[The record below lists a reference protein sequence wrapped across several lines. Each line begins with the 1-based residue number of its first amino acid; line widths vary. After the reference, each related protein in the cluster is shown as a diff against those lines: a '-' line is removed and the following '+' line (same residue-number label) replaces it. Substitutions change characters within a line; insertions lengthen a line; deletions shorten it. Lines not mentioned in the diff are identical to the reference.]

1 MYRILVAD
9 DEPIERQVVSK
20 RIQKNF
26 PGQIEIFTAQ
36 NGREAMEIFERENCQ
51 IAILDISMP
60 GINGL
65 EAAKYIREK
74 YPDSII
80 IFLTA
85 YDEFN
90 YAKQAIGV
98 KALEYLL
105 KPGRDEELQ
114 ATLEEAFS
122 LIDCNR
128 TPTVEEAPENS
139 AQTAAADEDLDHA
152 RINVIASEIASFLES
167 HYQDDLSLQS
177 VAGRMGYSEVY
188 FCRLFKNCFDKTFI
202 MYLNDLRMA
211 KAVELLKDIS
221 INIKEISGRVG
232 YRDANYFTRIFKKK
246 MGMTPSEFRNKKEMP

>member
-1 MYRILVAD
+1 M
-9 DEPIERQVVSK
+9 
-20 RIQKNF
+20 
-26 PGQIEIFTAQ
+26 
-36 NGREAMEIFERENCQ
+36 
-51 IAILDISMP
+51 
-60 GINGL
+60 
-65 EAAKYIREK
+65 
-74 YPDSII
+74 
-80 IFLTA
+80 TA

-246 MGMTPSEFRNKKEMP
+246 WA

>member
-26 PGQIEIFTAQ
+26 PGQIEIFTAE
-36 NGREAMEIFERENCQ
+36 NGREAMEIFEREQCQ

-90 YAKQAIGV
+90 YAKQAIGL

-128 TPTVEEAPENS
+128 TSAEEAVPEETV
-139 AQTAAADEDLDHA
+139 QETAEEDMDHA
-152 RINVIASEIASFLES
+152 RMNTVASEIASYLED
-167 HYQDDLSLQS
+167 HYRDDLSLQS

-211 KAVELLKDIS
+211 KAMELLKDIS
-221 INIKEISGRVG
+221 INIKEISERVG

>member
-26 PGQIEIFTAQ
+26 PEQIEIFTAQ
-36 NGREAMEIFERENCQ
+36 NGREAMEVFERENCQ

-60 GINGL
+60 GVNGL

-74 YPDSII
+74 FPQSII

-90 YAKQAIGV
+90 YAKQAIGL

-122 LIDCNR
+122 LIDSDKIPADGEPAGQSAENEDMDHLKI
-128 TPTVEEAPENS
+128 PTV
-139 AQTAAADEDLDHA
+139 
-152 RINVIASEIASFLES
+152 ASEIASFMEA

-177 VAGRMGYSEVY
+177 VAGEMGYSEVY

-211 KAVELLKDIS
+211 KAQELLRDIS
-221 INIKEISGRVG
+221 INIKEISERVG

-246 MGMTPSEFRNKKEMP
+246 MGMTPSEYRNKKEMS

>member
-105 KPGRDEELQ
+105 KPGRDEEL
-114 ATLEEAFS
+114 
-122 LIDCNR
+122 
-128 TPTVEEAPENS
+128 
-139 AQTAAADEDLDHA
+139 
-152 RINVIASEIASFLES
+152 
-167 HYQDDLSLQS
+167 
-177 VAGRMGYSEVY
+177 
-188 FCRLFKNCFDKTFI
+188 
-202 MYLNDLRMA
+202 
-211 KAVELLKDIS
+211 
-221 INIKEISGRVG
+221 
-232 YRDANYFTRIFKKK
+232 
-246 MGMTPSEFRNKKEMP
+246 

>member
-36 NGREAMEIFERENCQ
+36 NGREAMEIFQREQCQ

-60 GINGL
+60 GVNGL
-65 EAAKYIREK
+65 EAARYIREK
-74 YPDSII
+74 YPQSII

-90 YAKQAIGV
+90 YAKQAIGL

-122 LIDCNR
+122 LIDSEQ
-128 TPTVEEAPENS
+128 TPAEGEPVN
-139 AQTAAADEDLDHA
+139 AATESEDVDHQKIHMVA
-152 RINVIASEIASFLES
+152 AEIASFMES
-167 HYQDDLSLQS
+167 HYQEDLSLQS
-177 VAGRMGYSEVY
+177 VAGKMGYSEVY
-188 FCRLFKNCFDKTFI
+188 FCKLFKNCFDKTFI

-211 KAVELLKDIS
+211 KAMELLRDIS
-221 INIKEISGRVG
+221 INIKEISEKVG

-246 MGMTPSEFRNKKEMP
+246 MGMTPSEFRMKKEMS

>member
-26 PGQIEIFTAQ
+26 PGQIEIFTAE
-36 NGREAMEIFERENCQ
+36 NGREAMEIFGREQCQ

-65 EAAKYIREK
+65 EAARYIREK
-74 YPDSII
+74 YPKSII

-90 YAKQAIGV
+90 YAKQAIGL

-105 KPGRDEELQ
+105 KPGRDEELR

-128 TPTVEEAPENS
+128 TSAEEAVPEETV
-139 AQTAAADEDLDHA
+139 QETAEEDMDHA
-152 RINVIASEIASFLES
+152 RMNTVASEIASYLED
-167 HYQDDLSLQS
+167 HYRDDLSLQS

-188 FCRLFKNCFDKTFI
+188 FCRLFRNCFDKTFI

-211 KAVELLKDIS
+211 KAMELLKDIS
-221 INIKEISGRVG
+221 INIKEISERVG

>member
-90 YAKQAIGV
+90 YAK
-98 KALEYLL
+98 
-105 KPGRDEELQ
+105 
-114 ATLEEAFS
+114 
-122 LIDCNR
+122 
-128 TPTVEEAPENS
+128 
-139 AQTAAADEDLDHA
+139 
-152 RINVIASEIASFLES
+152 
-167 HYQDDLSLQS
+167 
-177 VAGRMGYSEVY
+177 
-188 FCRLFKNCFDKTFI
+188 
-202 MYLNDLRMA
+202 
-211 KAVELLKDIS
+211 
-221 INIKEISGRVG
+221 
-232 YRDANYFTRIFKKK
+232 
-246 MGMTPSEFRNKKEMP
+246 

>member
-26 PGQIEIFTAQ
+26 PGQIEIFTAE
-36 NGREAMEIFERENCQ
+36 NGREAMEIFEREQCQ

-90 YAKQAIGV
+90 YAKQAIGL

-128 TPTVEEAPENS
+128 TPVAEAETEEAVQEK
-139 AQTAAADEDLDHA
+139 TEEDLDHA
-152 RINVIASEIASFLES
+152 RLNTVASEISAFLEA
-167 HYQDDLSLQS
+167 HYRDDLSLQS
-177 VAGRMGYSEVY
+177 VAGKMGYSEVY

-221 INIKEISGRVG
+221 INIKEISERVG

>member
-177 VAGRMGYSEVY
+177 VAGRM
-188 FCRLFKNCFDKTFI
+188 
-202 MYLNDLRMA
+202 
-211 KAVELLKDIS
+211 
-221 INIKEISGRVG
+221 
-232 YRDANYFTRIFKKK
+232 
-246 MGMTPSEFRNKKEMP
+246 